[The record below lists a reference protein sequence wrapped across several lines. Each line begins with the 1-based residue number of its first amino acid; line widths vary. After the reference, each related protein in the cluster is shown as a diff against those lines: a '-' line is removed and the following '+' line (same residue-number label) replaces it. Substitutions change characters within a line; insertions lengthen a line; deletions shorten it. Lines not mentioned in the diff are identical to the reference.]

1 MKLIRASLIAAIA
14 TACIT
19 PTLAFAYGEAKLQLA
34 LQPSWNNDKP
44 GLKDVGKAALGQG
57 KALQQG
63 LEGPLKTLKALNDMQ
78 KMGKDLDT
86 LSNDDKRMEP
96 DYKPPGTP
104 DVPSKCLENKA
115 CRPCYTEAY
124 DKVNKTR
131 KNLEKVRAKYEFTH
145 RFTVQGIAYMQAAGN
160 AGGGIAAMGAQAEID
175 KINSSLS
182 GFDEVVRNKN
192 QELLGKL
199 EGNLREVS
207 ICEAKFYKNEDWYDR
222 YGYVYYQFMVA
233 HYDYAKPLN

>member
-1 MKLIRASLIAAIA
+1 MKIIHMSFITLVAVS
-14 TACIT
+14 CIM
-19 PTLAFAYGEAKLQLA
+19 PTSALGYAEAKLQLA
-34 LQPSWNNDKP
+34 LQPSWNNNQP
-44 GLKDVGKAALGQG
+44 GLKDIGKAAMGQG
-57 KALQQG
+57 MELQG
-63 LEGPLKTLKALNDMQ
+63 KLEGPLKTLKALDEMQ
-78 KMGKDLDT
+78 KMGKNLET

-124 DKVNKTR
+124 GKVNTTR

-145 RFTVQGIAYMQAAGN
+145 RFTAQGIAYMQAAGN
-160 AGGGIAAMGAQAEID
+160 AGGGIAAMGAQDQVSKVNE
-175 KINSSLS
+175 SLT

-192 QELLGKL
+192 TELLGKL

-207 ICEAKFYKNEDWYDR
+207 VCEAKYYKNNDWYDR
-222 YGYVYYQFMVA
+222 YGYMYYQFMVA
-233 HYDYAKPLN
+233 HYDYVKTF